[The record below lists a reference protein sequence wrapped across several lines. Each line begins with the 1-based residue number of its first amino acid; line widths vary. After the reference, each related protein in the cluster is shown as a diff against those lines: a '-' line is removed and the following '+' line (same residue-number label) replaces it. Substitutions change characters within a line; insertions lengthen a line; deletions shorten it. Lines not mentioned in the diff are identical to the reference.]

1 MNQEQIDKVIAW
13 LSLPEKKGNQK
24 AEMMLDYLKQ
34 DRQIGDKS
42 AFIMKNI
49 NQATLRKII
58 Y

>member
-1 MNQEQIDKVIAW
+1 MNQEQIDLVIAW
-13 LSLPEKKGNQK
+13 LKEKTDNSK
-24 AEMMLDYLKQ
+24 AEMMLAYLNQ

-49 NQATLRKII
+49 NQNQLRKII